1 MEQFADDREV
11 IETTIRY
18 SERYDAYTC
27 ISDDDKFWMIPS
39 SQVNEYRAKFGLTA
53 NDAVVELVKFANVHE
68 VGKDESN
75 VVKSMREAIDVI
87 ENEVRNELGL
97 SD

>member
-11 IETTIRY
+11 IESSIRY
-18 SERYDAYTC
+18 SERYDSYTC
-27 ISDDDKFWMIPS
+27 ISTDDKFWMIPS
-39 SQVNEYRAKFGLTA
+39 AQVQQYRSKFGLSDV
-53 NDAVVELVKFANVHE
+53 DAVVELVKFADVHE

-75 VVKSMREAIDVI
+75 VVKSMREAIDVV